1 MMALT
6 ELENRKTEAKRTEF
20 FKEKVFS
27 GYFIAKT
34 GFSVNFSVHIM
45 FSESNEFRPFGFI
58 VGSSEDYNE
67 LQSFFQ
73 NNREIY
79 EIRNSD
85 ETEISFSAE
94 ISLRSCGYRY
104 FSRETENVEY
114 QDIAM
119 FDIFEFSIE
128 EFFIKSKNEF
138 SRTVTYFLETN
149 RNIWPCRWRITRS
162 FSGQR
167 TIDLFDDEI
176 DIELEVPVK
185 VYSRPHYIY
194 SEKIGTRD
202 QRISA
207 DWEAFTLVVQ
217 DHGSNYSDAEFFY
230 FADQVFK
237 KLSTIIGFLSRSE
250 IYYYRK
256 QSETNQKISILQN
269 DSPMAKMKDITL
281 RELQIS
287 RANITDFI
295 TKSFKILT
303 EINVF
308 SLKIHTP
315 MMLYIAAHKEG
326 FMEDNFILM
335 FSSLESLVDILSE
348 EYTHM
353 RNLEKKEIKKI
364 RKLIEE
370 GMKEISKDRMELVLE
385 KIPEL
390 SRPSFKKR
398 LEKILAERSIKIDD
412 VGGMEGI
419 SIMYKTRNH
428 IIHKGA
434 TPPIRAI
441 TREFYRIQTILD
453 RIFLVLLGWDK
464 NDNTPTYPGE
474 ISLIDTSDWEAE
486 KA

>member
-1 MMALT
+1 MSLT
-6 ELENRKTEAKRTEF
+6 ELENRKAEAKRTEF

-34 GFSVNFSVHIM
+34 GFSVNFSIHVM
-45 FSESNEFRPFGFI
+45 FSESNEFQPFGFI
-58 VGSSEDYNE
+58 VGSSEDYDE

-73 NNREIY
+73 KNHEIN

-85 ETEISFSAE
+85 ETEISFSAK
-94 ISLRSCGYRY
+94 IILRSCGYHY
-104 FSRETENVEY
+104 FSRETESVKY

-128 EFFIKSKNEF
+128 ESFIKSTNEF

-149 RNIWPCRWRITRS
+149 RNIWPCSWIITRS

-176 DIELEVPVK
+176 DLELEVPVK

-194 SEKIGTRD
+194 SEKIGARD
-202 QRISA
+202 RRMSA

-217 DHGSNYSDAEFFY
+217 DHGSNYSDADFFH

-237 KLSTIIGFLSRSE
+237 RLSTIIGFLSRSE

-256 QSETNQKISILQN
+256 QIETNQKKSIFQN
-269 DSPMAKMKDITL
+269 DSPMAKVKINNI
-281 RELQIS
+281 REIQIS

-295 TKSFKILT
+295 LKSFKILS
-303 EINVF
+303 ESDVF
-308 SLKIHTP
+308 SLKIYTP

-326 FMEDNFILM
+326 FIEDNFILM
-335 FSSLESLVDILSE
+335 FSSLESLVDIFSE
-348 EYTHM
+348 EDTQM

-370 GMKEISKDRMELVLE
+370 GMKEISKDKMELVLE

-398 LEKILAERSIKIDD
+398 LEKILAERSINIDD

-419 SIMYKTRNH
+419 SIMCKTRNH

-434 TPPIRAI
+434 TPPIRAT
-441 TREFYRIQTILD
+441 TREFYRLQTILD

-474 ISLIDTSDWEAE
+474 INLIDTSDWEAE